1 MDSSFLTELR
11 GGSSFKRPSGPLK
24 CERMNGIGGLHIS
37 ETEVD
42 ILVVNIPGCHLVTG
56 AGPVLFD

>member
-1 MDSSFLTELR
+1 MDCSFLTGLR
-11 GGSSFKRPSGPLK
+11 GGSSFKGPSGPLE
-24 CERMNGIGGLHIS
+24 CEKMNSIGGLHVS

-42 ILVVNIPGCHLVTG
+42 ILVVEMSGCHLVTG